1 MFNNNKILVVI
12 PARGGSKGIP
22 RKNIRLLGDKPLI
35 SYAINLAK
43 SSQYVDDVVVSTEDT
58 EIAVIAEKS
67 GASIIR
73 RSPDLAG
80 DRIPLDPVI
89 FDATV
94 QKEKQAFDEYDIVIT
109 LRPTSPL
116 IKTETLDS
124 AIEKFESFDVDT
136 VISVV
141 EDRHLSWGV
150 DDDNRYYPLFSER
163 LNKQYLPKQFRE
175 TGGIFATRRSFLTA
189 NSRLGNNIHL
199 IEISHEESIDINSY
213 EDWWVVEHYLN
224 KKKIAIIVNAY
235 DEIGTGHIYRCIS
248 IASKLISNDVLF
260 LLDEKYP
267 LGKDIVESFNYPF
280 KIYDGEDELF
290 KLLQEYNPQIVV
302 NDISDT
308 SKEYI
313 SRQKESGYFVINFE
327 DLGAGAEEADVVF
340 DALYEHDGSFGNIFI
355 GHKYFILKDEFYFQ
369 PTKIITPEVDGVLL
383 AFEGADHNDLTKK
396 VLDSILASG
405 YAGRIDVVLD
415 LGYSDKSGIIEK
427 YESNNNIQIYSDVK
441 NISDF
446 MLKADIVFTSA
457 GRSMYEVCSVG
468 TPCIC
473 ICQNGR
479 EQTHSFGSP
488 KYGFI
493 NMGLAETLSNEDI
506 TNQFNILWQDYE
518 LRQNMSNLM
527 KNVDLKHGFENIWSV
542 VEERYWARKFEE
554 EH

>member
-150 DDDNRYYPLFSER
+150 DDNNRYYPLFSER

-302 NDISDT
+302 NDVSDT

-369 PTKIITPEVDGVLL
+369 PTKVINPEVDGVLL
-383 AFEGADHNDLTKK
+383 AFEGADHNNITEK

-446 MLKADIVFTSA
+446 MLKADIIFTSA

-527 KNVDLKHGFENIWSV
+527 KNVDLKHGFEHIWSV